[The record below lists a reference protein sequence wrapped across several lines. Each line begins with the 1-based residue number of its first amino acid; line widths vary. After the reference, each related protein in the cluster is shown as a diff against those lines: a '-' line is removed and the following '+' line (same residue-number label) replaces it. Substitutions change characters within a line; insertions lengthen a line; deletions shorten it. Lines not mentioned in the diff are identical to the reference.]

1 MAVEIKSGNGG
12 TDTATVDPVSKSLRV
27 TNYASDGHEGL
38 HSYPDA
44 IASNDATALG
54 EFVLPA
60 FLSQEYKF
68 LSIQLKGTWVA
79 TITFEG
85 SNDNTTFYA
94 VATTDPSSIETGSS
108 TATTNRL
115 VKVPILYQY
124 VRARVSAYTSGTISA
139 SVFGHRDENSSGLV
153 SSSGQ
158 TSLAPETTKKIG
170 NVGLE
175 AGTNAIGSLSAGTAH
190 IGDVKVLPTI
200 SAPPIPLKVISAVGV
215 NATSVQAGASNVNFI
230 LIVSAAATPRFVK
243 FYDKAT
249 APVVGTDVPKY
260 TFPLAVG
267 ASPIQAPPQGF
278 SFTNGFAY
286 AIDLSVEDSGSTP
299 FTVAGEVVMMLEY
312 T

>member
-1 MAVEIKSGNGG
+1 MAVEIKSGNG
-12 TDTATVDPVSKSLRV
+12 TDTATVDPVSKALHVINFS
-27 TNYASDGHEGL
+27 SDGHEGIHAL
-38 HSYPDA
+38 PVSVA
-44 IASNDATALG
+44 TNNASALN
-54 EFVLPA
+54 EFVLPSLDAGEYA
-60 FLSQEYKF
+60 FISM
-68 LSIQLKGTWVA
+68 QLVGTWEA
-79 TITFEG
+79 TVTFEG
-85 SNDNTTFYA
+85 SNDNTTFYSI
-94 VATTDPSSIETGSS
+94 ATTDPSANGTGQV
-108 TATTNRL
+108 TATINRV
-115 VKVPILYQY
+115 VKVPVLTQY
-124 VRARVSAYTSGTISA
+124 IRARVSAYTSGTISA
-139 SVFGHRDENSSGLV
+139 VAFGHRDENSSGLI
-153 SSSGQ
+153 STLGSIELQ
-158 TSLAPETTKKIG
+158 AETTKKIG

-215 NATSVQAGASNVNFI
+215 NATSVQAGASNINFI
-230 LIVSAAATPRFVK
+230 LIVSKAATPRFVK

-278 SFTNGFAY
+278 SFTDGFAY